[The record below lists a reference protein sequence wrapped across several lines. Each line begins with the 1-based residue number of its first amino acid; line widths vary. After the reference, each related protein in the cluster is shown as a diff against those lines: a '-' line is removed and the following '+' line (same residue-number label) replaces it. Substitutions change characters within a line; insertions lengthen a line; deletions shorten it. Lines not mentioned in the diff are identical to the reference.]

1 MRKSIVT
8 ICLLALL
15 AGPAQAQ
22 GEDPRL
28 DALIDELN
36 TLLERGER
44 DRLIDPWFLRDLR
57 AALDRY
63 DWPWRRELFSDDF
76 SGQGP
81 GPEAPWQVTRGEM
94 LLDWRHGLR
103 SVVEPA
109 EAEPQTSGRNGGSGQ
124 GDAAQQLLG
133 AILQQALRPR
143 NGEADTATQTAPAKD
158 DVAAAQAATPITNA
172 FAIEAELTMRPLA
185 RGRADGFELGPY
197 QGANARAGYRLSYV
211 VGAEGAGGEF
221 RLLSLSPRGGVTTLE
236 VGRETVDLIDGAT
249 HRLVWTRDRDGR
261 MVVSVDD
268 REVLRVLD
276 RGFRDPFDGFALVN
290 RGGDLALR
298 RIRIDGVE

>member
-1 MRKSIVT
+1 MTTRA
-8 ICLLALL
+8 LALGL
-15 AGPAQAQ
+15 FLVAVFAPVQAQ
-22 GEDPRL
+22 SDDPRL
-28 DALIDELN
+28 DSLIDELN

-63 DWPWRRELFSDDF
+63 DWPWRRELLFDDF

-81 GPEAPWQVTRGEM
+81 GPDAPWRVTRGEM

-103 SVVEPA
+103 SVVEFA
-109 EAEPQTSGRNGGSGQ
+109 ASAPQAADRDDRARQ

-143 NGEADTATQTAPAKD
+143 NGDAEADTAPAKND
-158 DVAAAQAATPITNA
+158 AAAAQAVTPITNA
-172 FAIEAELTMRPLA
+172 FAIAVEFSMRPLA

-197 QGANARAGYRLSYV
+197 QGADARAGYRLSYAV
-211 VGAEGAGGEF
+211 DAEGTGGEF
-221 RLLSLSPRGGVTTLE
+221 RLLSLSPRGGVATLE
-236 VGRETVDLIDGAT
+236 TGRETVDLVDGAP
-249 HRLVWTRDRDGR
+249 HRLVWTRDRDGS
-261 MVVSVDD
+261 MTVSMDD
-268 REVLRVLD
+268 REILRVRD
-276 RGFRDPFDGFALVN
+276 RGFRDPFDGLVLVN

-298 RIRIDGVE
+298 SIRIEGVE

>member
-1 MRKSIVT
+1 MTTRA
-8 ICLLALL
+8 LALGL
-15 AGPAQAQ
+15 FLMAVFAPVQAQ
-22 GEDPRL
+22 SDDPRL

-63 DWPWRRELFSDDF
+63 DWPWRRELLFDDF

-81 GPEAPWQVTRGEM
+81 GPDAPWRVTRGEM

-103 SVVEPA
+103 SVVESVA
-109 EAEPQTSGRNGGSGQ
+109 SAPQDADRDDRARQ

-143 NGEADTATQTAPAKD
+143 NGDAEADTAPAKN
-158 DVAAAQAATPITNA
+158 DVAAAQAVTPITNA
-172 FAIEAELTMRPLA
+172 FAIAVEFSMRPLA
-185 RGRADGFELGPY
+185 RGRADGFEFGPY
-197 QGANARAGYRLSYV
+197 QGADARAGYRLSYAV
-211 VGAEGAGGEF
+211 DAEGTGGEF
-221 RLLSLSPRGGVTTLE
+221 RLLSLSPRGGVATLE
-236 VGRETVDLIDGAT
+236 TGRETVGLVDGAP
-249 HRLVWTRDRDGR
+249 HRLVWTRDREGS
-261 MVVSVDD
+261 MTVSMDD
-268 REVLRVLD
+268 REILRVRD
-276 RGFRDPFDGFALVN
+276 RGFRDPFDGLVLVN

-298 RIRIDGVE
+298 SIRIEGVE